1 MLQQMGAH
9 NVVPPLRTRILDAA
23 IEVVAESGWSG
34 VTMIAVGER
43 AGVSR
48 QSVYNEIGSKP
59 QLGQELIA
67 REVAMFL
74 SKVSEA
80 IERESSPN
88 AAIVAA
94 ASSVFT
100 IARDNVLLSAALSPG
115 LDAETEL
122 LPLLTTESTPII
134 QGASDVVVNSLSRNY
149 SDVLPDEETLYAAV
163 VLVVRLVLSYVI
175 RPFGTPA
182 QMAEQV
188 GWVGSQLLAP
198 VPVSSSDRGN
208 LM

>member
-1 MLQQMGAH
+1 MLQRVGAH
-9 NVVPPLRTRILDAA
+9 NVLPPLRIRILDAA
-23 IEVVAESGWSG
+23 IEVIAESGWSG

-43 AGVSR
+43 ARVSR
-48 QSVYNEIGSKP
+48 QSVYNEVGSKP

-74 SKVSEA
+74 SEVSEA
-80 IERESSPN
+80 IERESNPN
-88 AAIVAA
+88 AAVVAA

-115 LDAETEL
+115 RDAETEL

-134 QGASDVVVNSLSRNY
+134 QGASELVVNSLSRNY
-149 SDVLPDEETLYAAV
+149 SDVLPDEETLHAAV

-188 GWVGSQLLAP
+188 GWVGSQLLAA
-198 VPVSSSDRGN
+198 VPGSSSDCGN

>member
-1 MLQQMGAH
+1 MRQRVGAH
-9 NVVPPLRTRILDAA
+9 NVLPPLRTRILDAA

-80 IERESSPN
+80 IERESSPD

-134 QGASDVVVNSLSRNY
+134 QGASDVVVKSLSRDY
-149 SDVLPDEETLYAAV
+149 SDDLPDEETLSAAV
-163 VLVVRLVLSYVI
+163 VLVVRLVLSFVI